1 MLINDLI
8 YECDERYVKIKIVVS
23 ANIVNAR
30 LATKVI
36 VLNV

>member
-1 MLINDLI
+1 MILYMNVTKGI
-8 YECDERYVKIKIVVS
+8 VKIKIVVS